1 VTTGGFAALLRRWLS
16 GRSDAARCGLG
27 LAIRRPALQSLNTQ
41 QTKRRDLFLQARRQ
55 RKLGRF
61 GKRTLLLA
69 TSLLSSSMTVAHAH
83 TVSVGYEALGGGV
96 FDIWYGT
103 YHSPSKGHLYGRFS
117 SVRGP
122 FDFNDSHLYYADLY
136 QPSGLIDG
144 TTNFYSNAAGTG
156 LTGAPVPIT
165 GNGGSFVGTA
175 AGVLSW
181 QGVQFIGIIR
191 PGTYTFTYIPIANPA
206 QVWDPIKTP
215 F

>member
-1 VTTGGFAALLRRWLS
+1 MLSEWSLKQLDFVTGAKAS
-16 GRSDAARCGLG
+16 N
-27 LAIRRPALQSLNTQ
+27 IRRGFCS
-41 QTKRRDLFLQARRQ
+41 
-55 RKLGRF
+55 
-61 GKRTLLLA
+61 
-69 TSLLSSSMTVAHAH
+69 